1 MEILRLSGKQLL
13 MLVKTDSSMSLF
25 LAAKLV
31 TKTPA
36 NDYYSNDGTIKINK
50 LYLPSRCS
58 RDLTA

>member
-1 MEILRLSGKQLL
+1 MEILRISVKQLL

-36 NDYYSNDGTIKINK
+36 NEYNSNVQLKSINYTCHQDAAGT
-50 LYLPSRCS
+50 
-58 RDLTA
+58 

>member
-1 MEILRLSGKQLL
+1 MEILRLSGKQAL

-36 NDYYSNDGTIKINK
+36 NEYNSKISNVRLKSINYTCHQDVVGT
-50 LYLPSRCS
+50 
-58 RDLTA
+58 